1 MRAQKILRQI
11 MRKPTLCMLTGK
23 QCDFDVMRSILI
35 LMMMMMDTD
44 DDGNDDEK
52 DFMLMMTWTK
62 GMMVILR
69 DGQTN
74 QMQNITRMT
83 SAT

>member
-1 MRAQKILRQI
+1 
-11 MRKPTLCMLTGK
+11 MLTRK
-23 QCDFDVMRSILI
+23 HCDFDGMRSI

-44 DDGNDDEK
+44 DDGNDDQN

-74 QMQNITRMT
+74 QMQNITWMT

>member
-1 MRAQKILRQI
+1 
-11 MRKPTLCMLTGK
+11 MLTRK
-23 QCDFDVMRSILI
+23 QCDFDVMRSIL
-35 LMMMMMDTD
+35 MMMMDAD
-44 DDGNDDEK
+44 DNGNDDQK

>member
-1 MRAQKILRQI
+1 
-11 MRKPTLCMLTGK
+11 
-23 QCDFDVMRSILI
+23 MRSI

-44 DDGNDDEK
+44 DDGNDDQN